1 MHPRRMAQGQSLVE
15 REAETEAEGL
25 ACVRWD
31 LHPYLPTFADLPSGL
46 TNAVKPY
53 ILFYMKTTLDIPDD
67 LYRAV
72 KSRSAADGLS
82 VRGVTILLYGDW
94 LSRPGWIPSARD
106 DATPVRREPRRALP
120 SWFAMGRSHVR
131 KNADGPHDL
140 ESMRK
145 SIAEGIAEEF
155 AKGGAKA

>member
-1 MHPRRMAQGQSLVE
+1 
-15 REAETEAEGL
+15 
-25 ACVRWD
+25 
-31 LHPYLPTFADLPSGL
+31 
-46 TNAVKPY
+46 
-53 ILFYMKTTLDIPDD
+53 MKTTLEIPDD

-106 DATPVRREPRRALP
+106 KVSPIFKEPQRNLP
-120 SWFAMGRSHVR
+120 SWFAMGRKHVR

-140 ESMRK
+140 ESIRE
-145 SIAEGIAEEF
+145 SIANGIADEF
-155 AKGGAKA
+155 AKGEAKA

>member
-1 MHPRRMAQGQSLVE
+1 M
-15 REAETEAEGL
+15 
-25 ACVRWD
+25 
-31 LHPYLPTFADLPSGL
+31 LPTPKEPTSVAFQSADSQTGARLFSIGL

-53 ILFYMKTTLDIPDD
+53 ILFYMKTTLEIPDD

-106 DATPVRREPRRALP
+106 EATPVRREPRRALP

>member
-1 MHPRRMAQGQSLVE
+1 
-15 REAETEAEGL
+15 
-25 ACVRWD
+25 
-31 LHPYLPTFADLPSGL
+31 
-46 TNAVKPY
+46 
-53 ILFYMKTTLDIPDD
+53 MKTTLDIPDD

-106 DATPVRREPRRALP
+106 EATPVRREPRRALP